1 VDVFGGW
8 ASLGNAARCVTK
20 CSSREVSSITSL
32 PSSAVRS
39 DGDHFVLDASR
50 TSDGMIYNPDYSYED
65 PRKAQKIAS
74 EEIEGELISAYSG
87 TSKEEKKIKTDIL
100 DTRLDENL

>member
-1 VDVFGGW
+1 
-8 ASLGNAARCVTK
+8 
-20 CSSREVSSITSL
+20 
-32 PSSAVRS
+32 
-39 DGDHFVLDASR
+39 
-50 TSDGMIYNPDYSYED
+50 MIYNPDCSYED
-65 PRKAQKIAS
+65 RRKAQKIAS